1 MKHVEQKKQGKKAAA
16 IVTGASHGIGRA
28 VSDRLL
34 KLGYEVYGF
43 GRSFDEREED
53 QKAGNISDHFH
64 PIEGDL
70 LDTAWMTGK
79 IKEIMKK
86 EKQIEVL
93 VNNAGC
99 AWYGLHEE
107 LSTQKIA
114 AMVRTNLELPMV
126 LTQLLLRCLK
136 ENQGYVI
143 NIASVTAEEAA
154 PRGAA
159 YGATKAGLLSFS
171 RSLFAENRKYGL
183 KVTCILPDLTNT
195 DLYRNADF
203 RPSEDPGCALSSED
217 VAAAVEYVLT
227 QPAGV
232 TVPELM
238 LRPQKN
244 RIERKKTSGI
254 LPGSQAL

>member
-1 MKHVEQKKQGKKAAA
+1 MEYGKEEKRAAA

-43 GRSFDEREED
+43 GRHFDQHKEN
-53 QKAGNISDHFH
+53 QKTDNVSECFH

-79 IKEIMKK
+79 MKEIMKG
-86 EKQIEVL
+86 ESQIEVL

-107 LSTQKIA
+107 LNAQKIS
-114 AMVRTNLELPMV
+114 AMVRTNLELPMI
-126 LTQLLLRCLK
+126 LTQLLLRRLK

-159 YGATKAGLLSFS
+159 YGATKSGLLSFS

-203 RPSEDPGCALSSED
+203 RPSEDPGCALSPDD
-217 VAAAVEYVLT
+217 VAGAVEYILT

-244 RIERKKTSGI
+244 RIEKKKISGI
-254 LPGSQAL
+254 LPGSQPF